1 MIVIST
7 NLSYMA
13 AEVLQ
18 LSKLGRREYFLFN
31 VTDKNIESLIDEIKS
46 TINPPREYNV
56 NVYPGKY
63 GVNVVVEISGPET
76 RKIKNIDLE
85 ISSKVLEICEK
96 RSIECHM
103 MERLEIL

>member
-1 MIVIST
+1 
-7 NLSYMA
+7 
-13 AEVLQ
+13 

-31 VTDKNIESLIDEIKS
+31 VTDKNIGSLIDEIKS
-46 TINPPREYNV
+46 TINPPRKYNV

-63 GVNVVVEISGPET
+63 GVNVVVEISGPDVG
-76 RKIKNIDLE
+76 KIKNIDLE

-103 MERLEIL
+103 METLEIL